1 MDNTKTLYTRIQ
13 HRRGTAAEWE
23 ANGSFVPLNGEL
35 IVYTPTV
42 DGEVSRIK
50 MGDGRT
56 TVVDL
61 PFLNATIEEIIQQ
74 IPDNNGIIEWD
85 GNEFEP
91 IEWDANNLENLT
103 SLVVDDYLYPGYYDP
118 PFQLAYK
125 ISDHTFTPYDD
136 KSIEFLM
143 PDPLNEDEWC
153 NLRDK
158 YFFRY
163 RKHPY
168 GHAYWLSI
176 WDIENDEDEDKE
188 VAVFFS
194 VIDGVDDIATGG
206 ILPLP
211 VTSTG
216 LYCASDIEH
225 IIIKPKRHILDL
237 TGGDVAYQQLVT
249 DNNGDATWEDRLY
262 YEEYEQLE
270 IIPEFENERGTTIIY
285 RDELVNQ
292 PLLGAN
298 YKVCLNN
305 YYYDCTA
312 VEYNEAIVIGNLG
325 LLGGNDTGEP
335 FYIAFMTT
343 PEMIE
348 QNGTAIIVAN
358 FSAPNL
364 KVSVT
369 MEAKK
374 VAKYIDGKYLVSK
387 ALPNQQLVV
396 DDNGNVIWEEK
407 PFYEGRA
414 QIEILPET
422 TIEINN
428 NYFRYTGELTNYPV
442 IGATYTVL
450 YNNVAYD
457 CTAVNMSSGGT
468 GIALGNL
475 AMANIGSASEEPFC
489 ILFPSP
495 DQVAMAGGTIV
506 GPVNNSDASFTLS
519 VSLDGEIIK
528 QIDEKF
534 IPNVPAK
541 KIFYTNN
548 STTTNGTIYIA
559 ASAPFFE
566 IGSALADG
574 KVVVCSHRGIEY
586 SLISYSDNPT
596 SPVCRF
602 GAIIESDNDKI
613 TYSVIEI
620 SSSGNTA
627 QIYTNE
633 ITRGSKILMV
643 TTAPTTYT
651 TTVNGFTP
659 AYRISKS
666 TVISQTKVSSVSV
679 GDIIQYSFYHYPIRY
694 INNSYIYLDQRTSM
708 RGNIGPQG
716 PQGDTPIKGTDYWT
730 ESDKEEIVQ
739 DVLEELPAGS
749 SPHQYLTTDADGE
762 ATWEDKLCYEEHVV
776 EEVIPETTLTY
787 DENQN
792 GFIYTQPINNSV
804 VIGENYSI
812 NYNGTLYDCVAFAS
826 PPLEGGVTLTALGN
840 GMLAGMENDTGEP
853 FIIIFPPS
861 EMVAALGAY
870 AAIVTTDGAEEITI
884 AINLDSNIVA
894 KKIDPKFIPN
904 GDFLKEEKANQQLVT
919 NADGKIV
926 LEERLCYGPV
936 DLSNKVII
944 PETELSWRTDADQTA
959 FNLPYSFRYENI
971 IVGREY
977 KVTFNG
983 VEYNCDSFET
993 ISSEY
998 PIRIRVIGDL
1008 EDFFFRNTEGYSRK
1022 IPFDLIFIEP
1032 IWEPDYGP
1040 SRLRTY
1046 DGSTSV
1052 TFSLAYSSNNLD
1064 VIKKIDPTYLPEDFF
1079 LIKTQKN
1086 TGAGDEGSWTV
1097 TNATYSQIYENHN
1110 RGKFQIMEVKIGEG
1124 YYYLYP
1130 TFVGWSNGSLR
1141 FSAIVDELYLNAL
1154 LVSLG
1159 ERCFVVVQQF
1169 PLGSFGVISV
1179 NGEEKISTNSFKE
1192 TLDFVAGENVAITT
1206 DIRNKQITISA
1217 TPQEGTTY
1225 SAGTGLAID
1234 GTTINHSNSITA
1246 KTTYNQATASPG
1258 YGGTFKIT
1266 EPKYDAQGHIT
1277 GTQVATITMPAAQ
1290 TIPTSLKNPEA
1301 ITIGSKTYDGSA
1313 AVTIEASDLGLSNA
1327 LHFIGVETSLP
1338 ASGTNGDVV
1347 LVGSKEYVYSNGW
1360 VELGDGDSHALKTV
1374 QVKAG
1379 NGLTG
1384 GGAISGDV
1392 TISHG
1397 DTSSVANVTASANK
1411 FITGLTFD
1419 TYGHVTGATT
1429 GNVELTYS
1437 DVNAEQ
1443 AGAVEAH
1450 AANTTLHVTAAE
1462 HNNIATALAHAN
1474 AKGNAYASGLYKITS
1489 NSEGHIT
1496 AATAVTKADITALG
1510 IPAQDTTY
1518 TAATTSKEG
1527 LMSAADKVKLN
1538 KVPTTIQLTGAATG
1552 SATFNGSATL
1562 SIATTVNVMNVTQTS
1577 GDWLILDCN

>member
-61 PFLNATIEEIIQQ
+61 PFINA
-74 IPDNNGIIEWD
+74 
-85 GNEFEP
+85 P
-91 IEWDANNLENLT
+91 IEDGAGAHQYLTTDAEGN
-103 SLVVDDYLYPGYYDP
+103 
-118 PFQLAYK
+118 A
-125 ISDHTFTPYDD
+125 
-136 KSIEFLM
+136 
-143 PDPLNEDEWC
+143 
-153 NLRDK
+153 
-158 YFFRY
+158 
-163 RKHPY
+163 
-168 GHAYWLSI
+168 I
-176 WDIENDEDEDKE
+176 WEDK
-188 VAVFFS
+188 
-194 VIDGVDDIATGG
+194 
-206 ILPLP
+206 L
-211 VTSTG
+211 
-216 LYCASDIEH
+216 C
-225 IIIKPKRHILDL
+225 
-237 TGGDVAYQQLVT
+237 
-249 DNNGDATWEDRLY
+249 
-262 YEEYEQLE
+262 
-270 IIPEFENERGTTIIY
+270 
-285 RDELVNQ
+285 
-292 PLLGAN
+292 
-298 YKVCLNN
+298 
-305 YYYDCTA
+305 
-312 VEYNEAIVIGNLG
+312 
-325 LLGGNDTGEP
+325 
-335 FYIAFMTT
+335 
-343 PEMIE
+343 
-348 QNGTAIIVAN
+348 
-358 FSAPNL
+358 
-364 KVSVT
+364 
-369 MEAKK
+369 
-374 VAKYIDGKYLVSK
+374 
-387 ALPNQQLVV
+387 
-396 DDNGNVIWEEK
+396 
-407 PFYEGRA
+407 YEGYG
-414 QIEILPET
+414 QLEILPET
-422 TIEINN
+422 TIEISNN
-428 NYFRYTGELTNYPV
+428 SFGYTGELTNYPI
-442 IGATYTVL
+442 IGTTYTVL
-450 YNNVAYD
+450 YNNVTYN
-457 CTAVNMSSGGT
+457 CIAVDYR
-468 GIALGNL
+468 GIGVALGDL
-475 AMANIGSASEEPFC
+475 AMTNGGSSSEEPFC
-489 ILFPSP
+489 LLFPSP
-495 DQVAMAGGTIV
+495 DQVALAGGTIV
-506 GPVNNSDASFTLS
+506 GFVNNSNTSFTLS
-519 VSLDGEIIK
+519 ILLDGEIIK
-528 QIDEKF
+528 QIDKKF
-534 IPNVPAK
+534 IPNDPAK

-548 STTTNGTIYIA
+548 SSTTNGIIYIA
-559 ASAPFFE
+559 ASAPFSE

-574 KVVVCSHRGIEY
+574 KVVICSHRGIEY
-586 SLISYSDNPT
+586 SLMNYTNAPT
-596 SPVCRF
+596 SQVCKF
-602 GAIIESDNDKI
+602 GAVIESSSEKLVFS
-613 TYSVIEI
+613 TIEI
-620 SSSGNTA
+620 SSSGNSA
-627 QIYTNE
+627 IISTNE
-633 ITRGSKILMV
+633 MAPARGSKILVVRTMPV
-643 TTAPTTYT
+643 PRTETIGGYDSK
-651 TTVNGFTP
+651 
-659 AYRISKS
+659 YKISKS
-666 TVISQTKVSSVSV
+666 TVLSQANVSSVLI
-679 GDIIQYSFYHYPIRY
+679 GDIIQYSAVWYPVGY
-694 INNSYIYLDQRTSM
+694 VDDDYVYLGYGTTM
-708 RGNIGPQG
+708 RGDAGTPATHSWDGTILTVTSYSGTSSADLKG
-716 PQGDTPIKGTDYWT
+716 EKGDTPVKGTDYWT

-749 SPHQYLTTDADGE
+749 SPHQYLTTNADGE

-1217 TPQEGTTY
+1217 TSQEGTTY

-1290 TIPTSLKNPEA
+1290 TIPTSLKNPKA